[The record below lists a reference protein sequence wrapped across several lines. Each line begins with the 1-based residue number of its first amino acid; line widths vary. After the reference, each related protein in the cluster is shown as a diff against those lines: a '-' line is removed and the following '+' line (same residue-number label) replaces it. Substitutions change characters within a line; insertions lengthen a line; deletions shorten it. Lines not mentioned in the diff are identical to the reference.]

1 MSADRTRATIIAIE
15 GCDGT
20 GKETQSKLLK
30 EYLEKKGKNVKLISF
45 PNYESNSSLLVRSF
59 LKGELHNTTPNQ
71 RTSMYALDRSLTM
84 NTPEMIEFLSNPEN
98 VVICDRYT
106 STIVYDTVHI
116 EMRDLYN
123 GIKNT
128 KHIEHDILGVPVPDV
143 ILMLDLSDDF
153 NDKIIKE
160 RLASNDTDIYES
172 DNDFLRSIRSNIRRI
187 NSDPHICVDN
197 HIVPVLCNTVNRRYT
212 IEEVSEIIINKLKN
226 LEVL

>member
-1 MSADRTRATIIAIE
+1 MSRATIIAIE

-30 EYLEKKGKNVKLISF
+30 KYLEKQGKIVRLISF
-45 PNYESNSSLLVRSF
+45 PNYISNSSLLVRSF
-59 LKGELHNTTPNQ
+59 LKGELQNTTPNQ
-71 RTSMYALDRSLTM
+71 RTTMYALDRSLTM
-84 NTPEMIEFLSNPEN
+84 NTPDMKEFLNNPEN

-116 EMRDLYN
+116 EMKDLYN

-187 NSDPHICVDN
+187 NSDPRICADN
-197 HIVPVLCNTVNRRYT
+197 HIVPVLCNTVNRRYS
-212 IEEVSEIIINKLKN
+212 IEEVSEIILNKLKN
-226 LEVL
+226 LEVI